1 MFTGEVRDDGAALF
15 EVMRLQPGKVQ
26 KPKISQIVLADLMK
40 TICYFIVQDCMQ
52 HEKKDIMGKRV
63 MAKKKKL

>member
-1 MFTGEVRDDGAALF
+1 M
-15 EVMRLQPGKVQ
+15 
-26 KPKISQIVLADLMK
+26 MK

-52 HEKKDIMGKRV
+52 YEKKDIMGKRV